1 MAKRRKKIEP
11 LVDIIVE
18 SKYYAYYDDIDNRL
32 ISISNQ
38 ILSQFDHSIEIT
50 FDEYSKL
57 VTGVHKFI
65 DYHVGVVIDAEGNP
79 VKGLVSNQVAIE
91 NTFKNRLLA
100 WIDSETNL
108 ADIEIHWDQYNQQWI
123 FVASDDLRQQY
134 YDNKLPNTSVSFFIT
149 LGQDP
154 NFLLRTIDIDF
165 KTITLDKVAV
175 KFESKYEKTINE
187 IAITS
192 NLATLDYSLKVWS
205 TVIE

>member
-100 WIDSETNL
+100 WIDSETKL

>member
-1 MAKRRKKIEP
+1 VAKRRKKIQP
-11 LVDIIVE
+11 VVDIIVE
-18 SKYYAYYDDIDNRL
+18 SKYYAYYDDVDGKL
-32 ISISNQ
+32 ISVSNQ
-38 ILSQFDHSIEIT
+38 TIPQFDHSIEVT
-50 FDEYSKL
+50 LDEYSKL

-100 WIDSETNL
+100 WIDSETDL
-108 ADIEIHWDQYNQQWI
+108 ADIEIHWDQFNKQWI

-175 KFESKYEKTINE
+175 GFESKYEERIKDV
-187 IAITS
+187 AVTS
-192 NLATLDYSLKVWS
+192 NLATLDYSLKIWS

>member
-1 MAKRRKKIEP
+1 MAKRRKKIQP
-11 LVDIIVE
+11 VVDIIVE
-18 SKYYAYYDDIDNRL
+18 SKYYAYYDDVDGKL
-32 ISISNQ
+32 ISVSNQ
-38 ILSQFDHSIEIT
+38 IIPQFDHSIEVT
-50 FDEYSKL
+50 LDEYSKL

-100 WIDSETNL
+100 WIDSETDL
-108 ADIEIHWDQYNQQWI
+108 ANIEIHWDQFNKQWI

-175 KFESKYEKTINE
+175 GFESKYEERIKDV
-187 IAITS
+187 AVTS
-192 NLATLDYSLKVWS
+192 NLATLDYSLKIWS

>member
-1 MAKRRKKIEP
+1 VAKRRKKIEP